1 MEESYRNDWLVF
13 IGDEI
18 VKRTV
23 KKKKVTLFHRIEPLL
38 YLAPAFLV
46 LGVFVYYPFFKTI
59 GESFFLLNSMGQ
71 IREFIGIE
79 NYVNVLTKA
88 ADASYQ
94 REAILA
100 NNISNVDTPG
110 YKRKDL
116 NFEGVLSQE
125 LGRCKHQSLDKKISE
140 LDTSKLTANVYTDHS
155 NYSYRMDGNNVDIDT
170 ENVELA
176 SEQIKYEAL
185 TSSISSQFSRMKSV
199 L

>member
-1 MEESYRNDWLVF
+1 MINS
-13 IGDEI
+13 
-18 VKRTV
+18 T
-23 KKKKVTLFHRIEPLL
+23 
-38 YLAPAFLV
+38 AFD
-46 LGVFVYYPFFKTI
+46 
-59 GESFFLLNSMGQ
+59 
-71 IREFIGIE
+71 
-79 NYVNVLTKA
+79 YVNVLTKA

-176 SEQIKYEAL
+176 SEQTKYEAL

>member
-1 MEESYRNDWLVF
+1 MQTIYRMW
-13 IGDEI
+13 I
-18 VKRTV
+18 
-23 KKKKVTLFHRIEPLL
+23 P
-38 YLAPAFLV
+38 
-46 LGVFVYYPFFKTI
+46 
-59 GESFFLLNSMGQ
+59 
-71 IREFIGIE
+71 
-79 NYVNVLTKA
+79 
-88 ADASYQ
+88 
-94 REAILA
+94 
-100 NNISNVDTPG
+100 PG

>member
-1 MEESYRNDWLVF
+1 MY
-13 IGDEI
+13 
-18 VKRTV
+18 KR
-23 KKKKVTLFHRIEPLL
+23 
-38 YLAPAFLV
+38 
-46 LGVFVYYPFFKTI
+46 
-59 GESFFLLNSMGQ
+59 Q
-71 IREFIGIE
+71 
-79 NYVNVLTKA
+79 
-88 ADASYQ
+88 
-94 REAILA
+94 LA

>member
-1 MEESYRNDWLVF
+1 MINS
-13 IGDEI
+13 
-18 VKRTV
+18 T
-23 KKKKVTLFHRIEPLL
+23 
-38 YLAPAFLV
+38 AFD
-46 LGVFVYYPFFKTI
+46 
-59 GESFFLLNSMGQ
+59 
-71 IREFIGIE
+71 
-79 NYVNVLTKA
+79 YVNVLTKA

-176 SEQIKYEAL
+176 SEQIKYEVL

>member
-1 MEESYRNDWLVF
+1 MINS
-13 IGDEI
+13 
-18 VKRTV
+18 T
-23 KKKKVTLFHRIEPLL
+23 
-38 YLAPAFLV
+38 AFD
-46 LGVFVYYPFFKTI
+46 
-59 GESFFLLNSMGQ
+59 
-71 IREFIGIE
+71 
-79 NYVNVLTKA
+79 YVNVLTKA

-176 SEQIKYEAL
+176 SEQIKYEPL

>member
-1 MEESYRNDWLVF
+1 MINS
-13 IGDEI
+13 
-18 VKRTV
+18 T
-23 KKKKVTLFHRIEPLL
+23 
-38 YLAPAFLV
+38 AFD
-46 LGVFVYYPFFKTI
+46 
-59 GESFFLLNSMGQ
+59 
-71 IREFIGIE
+71 
-79 NYVNVLTKA
+79 YVNVLTKA

-185 TSSISSQFSRMKSV
+185 TSSISSQFFIIKISHLS
-199 L
+199 LLIHTE